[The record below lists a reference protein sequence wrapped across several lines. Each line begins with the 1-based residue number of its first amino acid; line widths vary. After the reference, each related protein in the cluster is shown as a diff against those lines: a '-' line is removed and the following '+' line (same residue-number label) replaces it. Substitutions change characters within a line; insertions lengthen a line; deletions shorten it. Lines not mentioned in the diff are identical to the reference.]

1 MDHARAITLV
11 GGGGHAC
18 VVAEAARLAG
28 LTLAGLYDDDPACA
42 AADGADAPPRL
53 GALAEARQAPAP
65 WICCVGE
72 LAARRRC
79 LDLLAGTPEAGPV
92 IHPRASVAPSAILGP
107 GVFVGACAVVHTLA
121 RVGAHAIINSRRRR
135 RAPLRGRRQHA
146 PGPQRDPGRGCADR
160 IRHARRARRRRAPGV
175 RIGAGCVV
183 GAGAVLREDLP
194 DGARAVGNPARAL

>member
-121 RVGAHAIINSRRRR
+121 RVGAHAIINSGAVVEHHCEVGANTHL
-135 RAPLRGRRQHA
+135 APNATLGGA
-146 PGPQRDPGRGCADR
+146 VR
-160 IRHARRARRRRAPGV
+160 IGSDTLVGLGAVVLPGV